1 MAPLSIPDLRR
12 RQRNPTMRL
21 LPSDLYRRCFA
32 AWLLAPLL
40 AGHAAAQLQSA
51 PPLSV
56 PSALSLASEP
66 AVLAKAALGAERG
79 TLVVGTLRNGQAAYG
94 AAYNPEPPSTP
105 RPIAA
110 NSAEQ
115 PMFEIG
121 SVTKVFTGLLLAQ
134 AVERGDLK
142 LDDTVG
148 KLLEGKAD
156 GKVEGLAPAVA
167 SVTLRQLVTHTGCMP
182 VMADGVT
189 GGAPLAEQFRSFD
202 RPMFWAALAR
212 IRLTAAAPPCEAAY
226 SNFGMALLGQL
237 LAEHYKTSWGE
248 LVRARITEPLGMND
262 TVIPLGDK
270 ASRMAP
276 AFAGDRR
283 QPLFD
288 MQAYAPASALRSTAA
303 DMMTF
308 SRAILAGAGGPLGPA
323 AARML
328 TPLARYEGAEIGY
341 AVMVRGPEGG
351 RRTYWHAGLTEGY
364 RTLWLLAPDTGE
376 ALVVLSSNARAPMQ
390 PVMLA
395 IGKSRYPVSSVE
407 VPIEPARLDDYKGEF
422 RMSKTKAL
430 VFTVRGGKLLVRET
444 GRGYNAL
451 TPTGTDRFAVTAIGA
466 QLVFRRD
473 ERNAVV
479 GVTLAQ
485 GGSQL
490 EARRTGEATAV
501 QQE

>member
-1 MAPLSIPDLRR
+1 
-12 RQRNPTMRL
+12 MRL
-21 LPSDLYRRCFA
+21 LPRALSRHRLA

-40 AGHAAAQLQSA
+40 VGTAAGQT
-51 PPLSV
+51 PPPPQPLT
-56 PSALSLASEP
+56 LASDP
-66 AVLAKAALGAERG
+66 LVLARTALGAERG

-94 AAYNPEPPSTP
+94 AAYNPEPPSPP
-105 RPIAA
+105 RALAA
-110 NSAEQ
+110 SSAEQ

-134 AVERGDLK
+134 SVERGDVK

-148 KLLEGKAD
+148 KLLA
-156 GKVEGLAPAVA
+156 GKVDAFSQSQSQSQSPPLPPAVA

-212 IRLTAAAPPCEAAY
+212 IKLTAAAPPCEAAY

-237 LAEHYKTSWGE
+237 LAERYGTSWGE

-262 TVIPLGDK
+262 TVISLGDK

-303 DMMTF
+303 DMLTF
-308 SRAILAGAGGPLGPA
+308 SRAVLAGAGGPLGPA

-376 ALVVLSSNARAPMQ
+376 AIVVLSSNARAPMQ
-390 PVMLA
+390 AVMLA
-395 IGKSRYPVSSVE
+395 IGKSRYPVSTAE
-407 VPIEPARLDDYKGEF
+407 VPIDAKRLDDYRGEY
-422 RMSKTKAL
+422 RVSKAQAL
-430 VFTVRGGKLLVRET
+430 SFTVRGGRLLVRET

-451 TPTGTDRFAVTAIGA
+451 TPTGPDRFAVAGIGA

-473 ERNAVV
+473 AGNAVV

-490 EARRTGEATAV
+490 DARRVGEAVALP
-501 QQE
+501 QD

>member
-1 MAPLSIPDLRR
+1 
-12 RQRNPTMRL
+12 MRL
-21 LPSDLYRRCFA
+21 LPRAMIRATTRATIRSIPRRWLA
-32 AWLLAPLL
+32 AWFLAPLL
-40 AGHAAAQLQSA
+40 AGTAAAQLQ
-51 PPLSV
+51 PLT
-56 PSALSLASEP
+56 LASDP
-66 AVLAKAALGAERG
+66 AFIAKAALGAERG
-79 TLVVGTLRNGQAAYG
+79 TLVVGTLRNGKPAYG
-94 AAYNPEPPSTP
+94 AAYNPEPPSPP
-105 RPIAA
+105 RAIEPT
-110 NSAEQ
+110 SAEQ

-121 SVTKVFTGLLLAQ
+121 SITKVFTGLLLAQ

-148 KLLEGKAD
+148 KLLAS
-156 GKVEGLAPAVA
+156 KVEGLSAPVA

-182 VMADGVT
+182 VMADGVG

-202 RPMFWAALAR
+202 KPMFWAALAR
-212 IRLTAAAPPCEAAY
+212 IKLTAAAPPCEGAY

-237 LAEHYKTSWGE
+237 LAEHYGTSWGE

-262 TVIPLGDK
+262 TVITLGDK

-308 SRAILAGAGGPLGPA
+308 SRAIIAGAGGPLGPA

-328 TPLARYEGAEIGY
+328 TPLAHYEGAEIGY

-364 RTLWLLAPDTGE
+364 RTLWLIAPDTNE
-376 ALVVLSSNARAPMQ
+376 AIVVLSSNARAPLQ

-395 IGKSRYPVSSVE
+395 IGKSRYPVSTTE
-407 VPIEPARLDDYKGEF
+407 VPIDPQRLDDYRGEF
-422 RMSKTKAL
+422 RINKTKAL
-430 VFTVRGGKLLVRET
+430 SFTVRGSKLLVRET

-451 TPTGTDRFAVTAIGA
+451 TPTGTDRFAVVGIGA
-466 QLVFRRD
+466 QFVFRRD
-473 ERNAVV
+473 AANAVV
-479 GVTLAQ
+479 AVSLTQ

-490 EARRTGEATAV
+490 DARREGVAAAAV
-501 QQE
+501 PLQQ

>member
-1 MAPLSIPDLRR
+1 
-12 RQRNPTMRL
+12 MRL
-21 LPSDLYRRCFA
+21 LPRALYRSWLA

-40 AGHAAAQLQSA
+40 AGHAAAQLQQ
-51 PPLSV
+51 PLT
-56 PSALSLASEP
+56 LASDP
-66 AVLAKAALGAERG
+66 TVLAKAALGAERG
-79 TLVVGTLRNGQAAYG
+79 TLVVGTLRNGQASYG
-94 AAYNPEPPSTP
+94 AAYNPEPPSSP
-105 RPIAA
+105 RAIAA
-110 NSAEQ
+110 GSAEQ

-134 AVERGDLK
+134 SVERGDLK

-148 KLLEGKAD
+148 KLLA
-156 GKVEGLAPAVA
+156 GKVEGLSSAVA

-189 GGAPLAEQFRSFD
+189 GGAPLAEQFRTFD
-202 RPMFWAALAR
+202 KPMFWASLAR
-212 IRLTAAAPPCEAAY
+212 IKLTAAVPPCEGAY

-237 LAEHYKTSWGE
+237 LAEHYNTSWGE

-262 TVIPLGDK
+262 TVISLGDK

-288 MQAYAPASALRSTAA
+288 MLAYAPASALRSTAA

-328 TPLARYEGAEIGY
+328 TPLARYEGADIGY

-351 RRTYWHAGLTEGY
+351 RRTYWHAGVTEGY

-376 ALVVLSSNARAPMQ
+376 AMIVLSSNARAPMQ

-395 IGKSRYPVSSVE
+395 IGKSRYPVPTVE
-407 VPIEPARLDDYKGEF
+407 VPVDPKQLEDYKGEF
-422 RMSKTKAL
+422 RVTKAKSL
-430 VFTVRGGKLLVRET
+430 SFTVRSGKLLVRET

-451 TPTGTDRFAVTAIGA
+451 TPTGNDRFAVTGIGA
-466 QLVFRRD
+466 QFVFRRD
-473 ERNAVV
+473 AGNAVV
-479 GVTLAQ
+479 AVSLTQ

-490 EARRTGEATAV
+490 DAKRVGESVAV
-501 QQE
+501 PQE

>member
-1 MAPLSIPDLRR
+1 
-12 RQRNPTMRL
+12 MRL
-21 LPSDLYRRCFA
+21 LPSALYRRWFA
-32 AWLLAPLL
+32 AWLLAAL
-40 AGHAAAQLQSA
+40 AGSAIAQQQ
-51 PPLSV
+51 PLT
-56 PSALSLASEP
+56 LASDP
-66 AVLAKAALGAERG
+66 AVLARAALAAERG
-79 TLVVGTLRNGQAAYG
+79 TLVVGILRNGKASYG

-105 RPIAA
+105 RPVEP

-134 AVERGDLK
+134 AVERGDVT

-148 KLLEGKAD
+148 KLLA
-156 GKVEGLAPAVA
+156 GKVEGVPPAVA
-167 SVTLRQLVTHTGCMP
+167 SVTLKQLVTHTGCMP

-189 GGAPLAEQFRSFD
+189 GGPALAEQFRTFD
-202 RPMFWAALAR
+202 KPMFWAALSR
-212 IRLTAAAPPCEAAY
+212 IKLTAAAPPCEGSY

-237 LAEHYKTSWGE
+237 LAERYGTSWGE

-276 AFAGDRR
+276 CFAGDRR
-283 QPLFD
+283 QPLLD
-288 MQAYAPASALRSTAA
+288 MTAYAPASALRSTAA
-303 DMMTF
+303 DMLVL
-308 SRAILAGAGGPLGPA
+308 SRAILAGASGPLGPA

-341 AVMVRGPEGG
+341 AVMVRGPGGG
-351 RRTYWHAGLTEGY
+351 RRTYYHAGVTEGY

-376 ALVVLSSNARAPMQ
+376 AMIVLSSNARAPLQ

-395 IGKSRYPVSSVE
+395 IGKSRYPVPTAE
-407 VPIEPARLDDYKGEF
+407 MPIDPERLVDYKGEF
-422 RMSKTKAL
+422 RITQTKAL
-430 VFTVRGGKLLVRET
+430 SFTVRGSQLLVRET

-451 TPTGTDRFAVTAIGA
+451 TPTGNDRFAVTAIGA
-466 QLVFRRD
+466 QFVFRRD
-473 ERNAVV
+473 EGHAVV

-490 EARRTGEATAV
+490 DARRVGEAVAV
-501 QQE
+501 PQE

>member
-1 MAPLSIPDLRR
+1 LTERTALENSSSAEALISCTEKASATPSI
-12 RQRNPTMRL
+12 TA
-21 LPSDLYRRCFA
+21 ST
-32 AWLLAPLL
+32 
-40 AGHAAAQLQSA
+40 AAALRQGWWRSSCQEKVVSNARMGRHAQCL
-51 PPLSV
+51 
-56 PSALSLASEP
+56 SALP
-66 AVLAKAALGAERG
+66 
-79 TLVVGTLRNGQAAYG
+79 
-94 AAYNPEPPSTP
+94 
-105 RPIAA
+105 
-110 NSAEQ
+110 
-115 PMFEIG
+115 
-121 SVTKVFTGLLLAQ
+121 
-134 AVERGDLK
+134 
-142 LDDTVG
+142 
-148 KLLEGKAD
+148 
-156 GKVEGLAPAVA
+156 PAVA

-202 RPMFWAALAR
+202 KPMFWAALAR
-212 IRLTAAAPPCEAAY
+212 IKLTAAAPPCEAAY

-237 LAEHYKTSWGE
+237 LAERYDTSWGE

-262 TVIPLGDK
+262 TVISLGDK

-308 SRAILAGAGGPLGPA
+308 SRAVLAGAGGPLGPA

-376 ALVVLSSNARAPMQ
+376 AIVVLSSNARAPMQ
-390 PVMLA
+390 AVMLA
-395 IGKSRYPVSSVE
+395 IGKSRYPVSTVE
-407 VPIEPARLDDYKGEF
+407 VPIDAKRLDDYKGEY
-422 RMSKTKAL
+422 RVSKTQAL
-430 VFTVRGGKLLVRET
+430 SFTVRGGRLLVRET

-451 TPTGTDRFAVTAIGA
+451 TPTGADRFVVTGIGA

-473 ERNAVV
+473 AGNVVV

-490 EARRTGEATAV
+490 DARRVGEAVAV
-501 QQE
+501 PQE

>member
-1 MAPLSIPDLRR
+1 
-12 RQRNPTMRL
+12 MRL
-21 LPSDLYRRCFA
+21 LPRAMIRATTRAAIRSIPRRWLA

-40 AGHAAAQLQSA
+40 AGTAAAQLQ
-51 PPLSV
+51 PLT
-56 PSALSLASEP
+56 LASDP
-66 AVLAKAALGAERG
+66 AFIAKAALGAERG
-79 TLVVGTLRNGQAAYG
+79 TLVVGTLRNGKPAYG
-94 AAYNPEPPSTP
+94 AAYNPEPPSPP
-105 RPIAA
+105 RAIEP

-121 SVTKVFTGLLLAQ
+121 SITKVFTGLLLAQ

-148 KLLEGKAD
+148 KLLA
-156 GKVEGLAPAVA
+156 GKVEGLSAPVA
-167 SVTLRQLVTHTGCMP
+167 SVMLRQLVTHTGCMP
-182 VMADGVT
+182 VMADGVG

-202 RPMFWAALAR
+202 KPMFWAALAR
-212 IRLTAAAPPCEAAY
+212 IKLTAAAPPCEGAY

-237 LAEHYKTSWGE
+237 LAEHYGTSWGE

-262 TVIPLGDK
+262 TVITLGDK

-308 SRAILAGAGGPLGPA
+308 SRAIIAGAGGPLGPA

-328 TPLARYEGAEIGY
+328 TPLAHYEGAEIGY

-364 RTLWLLAPDTGE
+364 RTLWLIAPDTNE
-376 ALVVLSSNARAPMQ
+376 AIVVLSSNARAPLQ

-395 IGKSRYPVSSVE
+395 IGKSRYPVSTTE
-407 VPIEPARLDDYKGEF
+407 VPIDPQRLDDYRGEF
-422 RMSKTKAL
+422 RINKTKAL
-430 VFTVRGGKLLVRET
+430 SFTVRGSKLLVRET

-451 TPTGTDRFAVTAIGA
+451 TPTGTDRFAVVGIGA
-466 QLVFRRD
+466 QFVFRRD
-473 ERNAVV
+473 AANAVV
-479 GVTLAQ
+479 AVSLTQ

-490 EARRTGEATAV
+490 DARREGVAAAAV
-501 QQE
+501 PLQQ

>member
-1 MAPLSIPDLRR
+1 
-12 RQRNPTMRL
+12 MRL
-21 LPSDLYRRCFA
+21 LPH
-32 AWLLAPLL
+32 APLL
-40 AGHAAAQLQSA
+40 YRSWLAASLLVPLLVAGNAVAQLQ
-51 PPLSV
+51 PPQQQLQQ
-56 PSALSLASEP
+56 PLTLASDP
-66 AVLAKAALGAERG
+66 AVLARAALGAERG

-94 AAYNPEPPSTP
+94 AAYNPEPPSAP
-105 RPIAA
+105 RAIAA
-110 NSAEQ
+110 GSAEQ

-134 AVERGDLK
+134 AVQRGDLK
-142 LDDTVG
+142 LEDTVG
-148 KLLEGKAD
+148 KLLA
-156 GKVEGLAPAVA
+156 GKVEGLSPAVA

-189 GGAPLAEQFRSFD
+189 GGAPLVEQFHSFD
-202 RPMFWAALAR
+202 KPLFWAALAR
-212 IRLTAAAPPCEAAY
+212 IRLTAAAPPCEGAY

-237 LAEHYKTSWGE
+237 LAEHYETSWGE

-262 TVIPLGDK
+262 TVITLGDK

-308 SRAILAGAGGPLGPA
+308 SRAVLAGANGPLGPA

-351 RRTYWHAGLTEGY
+351 RRTYYHAGVTEGY

-376 ALVVLSSNARAPMQ
+376 AMIVLSSNARAPMQ
-390 PVMLA
+390 SVMLA
-395 IGKSRYPVSSVE
+395 IGKSRYPVPTTE
-407 VPIEPARLDDYKGEF
+407 VPLDPKRLDDYKGEY
-422 RMSKTKAL
+422 RVTKSKSLSFA
-430 VFTVRGGKLLVRET
+430 VRSGRLLVRET
-444 GRGYNAL
+444 GRGYSAL
-451 TPTGTDRFAVTAIGA
+451 TPTGADRFAVTAIGA
-466 QLVFRRD
+466 QVVFRRD
-473 ERNAVV
+473 ASNAVV
-479 GVTLAQ
+479 AVSLMQ

-490 EARRTGEATAV
+490 DGRRVGEAAAV
-501 QQE
+501 TQE

>member
-1 MAPLSIPDLRR
+1 
-12 RQRNPTMRL
+12 MRL
-21 LPSDLYRRCFA
+21 LPSDLYRRGLA
-32 AWLLAPLL
+32 AWLTASLCAPLL
-40 AGHAAAQLQSA
+40 AGNVAAQPQQ
-51 PPLSV
+51 PQQPLT
-56 PSALSLASEP
+56 LATEP
-66 AVLAKAALGAERG
+66 AVLARAALGAERG
-79 TLVVGTLRNGQAAYG
+79 TLVVGTLRNGQASFG
-94 AAYNPEPPSTP
+94 AAYNPEPPAAP
-105 RPIAA
+105 RPLAA
-110 NSAEQ
+110 SSAEQ

-134 AVERGDLK
+134 AVERGDLN

-148 KLLEGKAD
+148 RMLAGKAD
-156 GKVEGLAPAVA
+156 VQADFKPGGLSPAVA

-189 GGAPLAEQFRSFD
+189 GGAPLAEQFRTFD
-202 RPMFWAALAR
+202 KPMFWAALAR

-237 LAEHYKTSWGE
+237 LAERYGTSWGE

-288 MQAYAPASALRSTAA
+288 MLAYAPASALRSTAA
-303 DMMTF
+303 DMLTF
-308 SRAILAGAGGPLGPA
+308 SRAVLAGAAGPLGPA
-323 AARML
+323 AVRML
-328 TPLARYEGAEIGY
+328 TPLARYEGAQIGY
-341 AVMVRGPEGG
+341 AVMVRGAEGG

-376 ALVVLSSNARAPMQ
+376 ALIVLSSNARAPMQ
-390 PVMLA
+390 SVMLA
-395 IGKSRYPVSSVE
+395 IGKSRYPVETTE
-407 VPIEPARLDDYKGEF
+407 VQIDPARLDDYKGEF
-422 RMSKTKAL
+422 RVGRNKAL
-430 VFTVRGGKLLVRET
+430 VFSVRSGRLLVRET

-451 TPTGTDRFAVTAIGA
+451 TPTGNDRFAVAAIGA
-466 QLVFRRD
+466 QLQFHRD
-473 ERNAVV
+473 ARNAVV

-490 EARRTGEATAV
+490 EARRTGEPAAV
-501 QQE
+501 QPQ

>member
-1 MAPLSIPDLRR
+1 
-12 RQRNPTMRL
+12 MRL
-21 LPSDLYRRCFA
+21 LPRALSRHRLA

-40 AGHAAAQLQSA
+40 VGTAAGQT
-51 PPLSV
+51 PPPPQPLT
-56 PSALSLASEP
+56 LASDP
-66 AVLAKAALGAERG
+66 LVLARTALGAERG

-94 AAYNPEPPSTP
+94 AAYNPEPPSPP
-105 RPIAA
+105 RALAA
-110 NSAEQ
+110 SSAEQ

-134 AVERGDLK
+134 SVERGDVK

-148 KLLEGKAD
+148 KLLA
-156 GKVEGLAPAVA
+156 GKVDAFSQSQSQSQSPPLPPAVA

-212 IRLTAAAPPCEAAY
+212 IKLTAAAPPCEAAY

-237 LAEHYKTSWGE
+237 LAERYGTSWGE

-262 TVIPLGDK
+262 TVISLGDK

-303 DMMTF
+303 DMLTF
-308 SRAILAGAGGPLGPA
+308 SRAVLAGAGGPLGPA

-376 ALVVLSSNARAPMQ
+376 AIVVLSSNARAPMQ
-390 PVMLA
+390 AVMLA
-395 IGKSRYPVSSVE
+395 IGKSRYPVSTAE
-407 VPIEPARLDDYKGEF
+407 VPIDAKRLDDYKGEY
-422 RMSKTKAL
+422 RVSKAQAL
-430 VFTVRGGKLLVRET
+430 SFTVRGGRLLVRET

-451 TPTGTDRFAVTAIGA
+451 TPTGPDRFAVAGIGA

-473 ERNAVV
+473 AGNAVV

-490 EARRTGEATAV
+490 DARRVGEAVALP
-501 QQE
+501 QD

>member
-1 MAPLSIPDLRR
+1 
-12 RQRNPTMRL
+12 MRL
-21 LPSDLYRRCFA
+21 LPSALSRDMFPVLRRRWFA

-40 AGHAAAQLQSA
+40 AGSAAAQLQ
-51 PPLSV
+51 PP
-56 PSALSLASEP
+56 PQQQQQPLSLASDP
-66 AVLAKAALGAERG
+66 VVLAKAALGAERG
-79 TLVVGTLRNGQAAYG
+79 TLVIGLLRNGKASYG
-94 AAYNPEPPSTP
+94 AAYNPEPLSPP
-105 RPIAA
+105 RPIEP

-148 KLLEGKAD
+148 KVLA
-156 GKVEGLAPAVA
+156 GKVQGVPPAVA
-167 SVTLRQLVTHTGCMP
+167 AVTLKQLATHTGCMP

-189 GGAPLAEQFRSFD
+189 GGAPLAEQLRTFD
-202 RPMFWAALAR
+202 KAMFWAALSR
-212 IRLTAAAPPCEAAY
+212 IRLTAPAAPCEAAY

-237 LAEHYKTSWGE
+237 LAERYNTSWGE

-283 QPLFD
+283 QPLLD
-288 MQAYAPASALRSTAA
+288 MMAYAPASALRSTAA

-308 SRAILAGAGGPLGPA
+308 SRAVLAGASGPLGPA

-351 RRTYWHAGLTEGY
+351 RRTYFHAGLTEGY

-376 ALVVLSSNARAPMQ
+376 ALIVLSSNARAPLQ

-395 IGKSRYPVSSVE
+395 IGKNRYPVSTTE
-407 VPIEPARLDDYKGEF
+407 VPVDPKRLDDYKGEY
-422 RMSKTKAL
+422 RINKTKAL
-430 VFTVRGGKLLVRET
+430 GFTVRNGRLLVRET

-451 TPTGTDRFAVTAIGA
+451 TPTGTDRFAVAAIGA
-466 QLVFRRD
+466 QVVFQRG
-473 ERNAVV
+473 EGNAVV

-490 EARRTGEATAV
+490 EGRRVGEVAAAP
-501 QQE
+501 QE

>member
-1 MAPLSIPDLRR
+1 
-12 RQRNPTMRL
+12 MRL
-21 LPSDLYRRCFA
+21 MPHALLYRSWLA
-32 AWLLAPLL
+32 AWLFVPLV
-40 AGHAAAQLQSA
+40 AGNALAQLQ
-51 PPLSV
+51 PPQQQQQQPLT
-56 PSALSLASEP
+56 LASDP
-66 AVLAKAALGAERG
+66 AVLARAALGTERG
-79 TLVVGTLRNGQAAYG
+79 TMVVGTLHDGQVAYG
-94 AAYNPEPPSTP
+94 AAYNPEPPSQP
-105 RPIAA
+105 RAIASG
-110 NSAEQ
+110 SAEQ

-134 AVERGDLK
+134 AVQRGDLK

-148 KLLEGKAD
+148 RLLA
-156 GKVEGLAPAVA
+156 GKVAGLSPAVA

-189 GGAPLAEQFRSFD
+189 GGAPLVEQFHAYD
-202 RPMFWAALAR
+202 KAMFWAALAR
-212 IRLTAAAPPCEAAY
+212 IKLTAAAPPCEGAY

-237 LAEHYKTSWGE
+237 LAEHYDTSWGE

-262 TVIPLGDK
+262 TVITLGDK

-308 SRAILAGAGGPLGPA
+308 SRAILAGAAGPLGPA

-341 AVMVRGPEGG
+341 AVMVRGPESG
-351 RRTYWHAGLTEGY
+351 RRTYYHAGVTEGY

-376 ALVVLSSNARAPMQ
+376 AMIVLSSNARAPMQ
-390 PVMLA
+390 SVMLA
-395 IGKSRYPVSSVE
+395 IGKSRYPVPTAE
-407 VPIEPARLDDYKGEF
+407 VPIDAKRLDEYRGEY
-422 RMSKTKAL
+422 RVTRNKSL
-430 VFTVRGGKLLVRET
+430 SFTVRSGRLLVRET
-444 GRGYNAL
+444 GRGYSAL
-451 TPTGTDRFAVTAIGA
+451 TPTGNDRFAVTAIGA
-466 QLVFRRD
+466 QVMFRRD
-473 ERNAVV
+473 AANAVV
-479 GVTLAQ
+479 GVSLAQ

-490 EARRTGEATAV
+490 DARRVGDAAV
-501 QQE
+501 QPE

>member
-1 MAPLSIPDLRR
+1 
-12 RQRNPTMRL
+12 MRL
-21 LPSDLYRRCFA
+21 LPRAMIRATTRATIRSIPRRWLV

-40 AGHAAAQLQSA
+40 AGTAAAQLQ
-51 PPLSV
+51 PLT
-56 PSALSLASEP
+56 LASDP
-66 AVLAKAALGAERG
+66 AFIAKAALGAERG
-79 TLVVGTLRNGQAAYG
+79 TLVVGTLRNGKPAYG
-94 AAYNPEPPSTP
+94 AAYNPEPPSAP
-105 RPIAA
+105 RAIEPS
-110 NSAEQ
+110 SAEQ

-121 SVTKVFTGLLLAQ
+121 SITKVFTGLLLAQ

-148 KLLEGKAD
+148 KLLA
-156 GKVEGLAPAVA
+156 GKVEGLSAPVA

-182 VMADGVT
+182 VMADGVG

-202 RPMFWAALAR
+202 KPMFWAALAR
-212 IRLTAAAPPCEAAY
+212 IKLTAAAPPCEGAY
-226 SNFGMALLGQL
+226 SNFGMALLGQ
-237 LAEHYKTSWGE
+237 

-262 TVIPLGDK
+262 TVITLGDK

-308 SRAILAGAGGPLGPA
+308 SRAIIAGAGGPLGPA

-328 TPLARYEGAEIGY
+328 TPLAHYEGAWIGY

-364 RTLWLLAPDTGE
+364 RTLWLIAPDTNE
-376 ALVVLSSNARAPMQ
+376 AIVVLSSNARAPLQ

-395 IGKSRYPVSSVE
+395 IGKSRYPVPTTE
-407 VPIEPARLDDYKGEF
+407 VPIDPQRLDDYRGEF
-422 RMSKTKAL
+422 RINKTKAL
-430 VFTVRGGKLLVRET
+430 SFTVRGSKLLVRET

-451 TPTGTDRFAVTAIGA
+451 TPTGTDRFAVVGIGA
-466 QLVFRRD
+466 QFVFRRD
-473 ERNAVV
+473 AANAVV
-479 GVTLAQ
+479 AVSLTQ

-490 EARRTGEATAV
+490 DARREGVAAAAV
-501 QQE
+501 PLQQ

>member
-1 MAPLSIPDLRR
+1 
-12 RQRNPTMRL
+12 MRL
-21 LPSDLYRRCFA
+21 LPRALSRHRLA

-40 AGHAAAQLQSA
+40 VGTAAGQT
-51 PPLSV
+51 PPPPQPLT
-56 PSALSLASEP
+56 LASDP
-66 AVLAKAALGAERG
+66 LVLARTALGAERG

-94 AAYNPEPPSTP
+94 AASNPEPPSPP
-105 RPIAA
+105 RALAA
-110 NSAEQ
+110 SSAEQ

-134 AVERGDLK
+134 SVERGDVK

-148 KLLEGKAD
+148 KLLA
-156 GKVEGLAPAVA
+156 GKVDAFSQSQSQSPPLPPAVA

-212 IRLTAAAPPCEAAY
+212 IKLTAAAPPCEAAY

-237 LAEHYKTSWGE
+237 LAERYGTSWGE

-262 TVIPLGDK
+262 TVISLGDK

-303 DMMTF
+303 DMLTF
-308 SRAILAGAGGPLGPA
+308 SRAVLAGAGGPLGPA

-376 ALVVLSSNARAPMQ
+376 AIVVLSSNARAPMQ
-390 PVMLA
+390 AVMLA
-395 IGKSRYPVSSVE
+395 IGKSRYPVSTAE
-407 VPIEPARLDDYKGEF
+407 VPIDAKRLDDYRGEY
-422 RMSKTKAL
+422 RVSKAQAL
-430 VFTVRGGKLLVRET
+430 SFTVRGGRLLVRET

-451 TPTGTDRFAVTAIGA
+451 TPTGPDRFAVAGIGA

-473 ERNAVV
+473 AGNAVV

-490 EARRTGEATAV
+490 DARRVGEAVALP
-501 QQE
+501 QD

>member
-1 MAPLSIPDLRR
+1 
-12 RQRNPTMRL
+12 MRL
-21 LPSDLYRRCFA
+21 LPRALYRPWLA

-40 AGHAAAQLQSA
+40 AGHAAAQLQQ
-51 PPLSV
+51 PLT
-56 PSALSLASEP
+56 LASDP
-66 AVLAKAALGAERG
+66 TVLAKAALGAERG

-94 AAYNPEPPSTP
+94 AAYNPEPPSSP
-105 RPIAA
+105 RAIAA
-110 NSAEQ
+110 GSAEQ

-134 AVERGDLK
+134 SVERGDLK

-148 KLLEGKAD
+148 KLLA
-156 GKVEGLAPAVA
+156 GKVEGLSSAVA

-189 GGAPLAEQFRSFD
+189 GGAPLAEQFRTFD
-202 RPMFWAALAR
+202 KPMFWASLAR
-212 IRLTAAAPPCEAAY
+212 IKLTAAAPPCEGAY

-237 LAEHYKTSWGE
+237 LAEHYNTSWGE

-262 TVIPLGDK
+262 TVISLGDK

-288 MQAYAPASALRSTAA
+288 MLAYAPASALRSTAA

-351 RRTYWHAGLTEGY
+351 RRTYYHAGVTEGY

-376 ALVVLSSNARAPMQ
+376 AMIVLSSNARAPMQ

-395 IGKSRYPVSSVE
+395 IGKSRYPVPTVE
-407 VPIEPARLDDYKGEF
+407 VPVDPKRLEDYKGEF
-422 RMSKTKAL
+422 RVTKTKSL
-430 VFTVRGGKLLVRET
+430 SFTVRSGKLLVRET

-451 TPTGTDRFAVTAIGA
+451 TPTGNDRFAVTGIGA
-466 QLVFRRD
+466 QFVFRRD
-473 ERNAVV
+473 AGNAVV
-479 GVTLAQ
+479 AVSLTQ

-490 EARRTGEATAV
+490 DAKRVGEAVAV
-501 QQE
+501 PQE

>member
-1 MAPLSIPDLRR
+1 
-12 RQRNPTMRL
+12 MRL
-21 LPSDLYRRCFA
+21 LPRAMIRATTRATIRSIPRRWLV

-40 AGHAAAQLQSA
+40 AGTAAAQLQ
-51 PPLSV
+51 PLT
-56 PSALSLASEP
+56 LASDP
-66 AVLAKAALGAERG
+66 AFIAKAALGAERG
-79 TLVVGTLRNGQAAYG
+79 TLVVGTLRNGKPAYG
-94 AAYNPEPPSTP
+94 AAYNPEPPSAP
-105 RPIAA
+105 RAIEPS
-110 NSAEQ
+110 SAEQ

-121 SVTKVFTGLLLAQ
+121 SITKVFTGLLLAQ

-148 KLLEGKAD
+148 KLLA
-156 GKVEGLAPAVA
+156 GKVEGLSAPVA

-182 VMADGVT
+182 VMADGVG

-202 RPMFWAALAR
+202 KPMFWAALAR
-212 IRLTAAAPPCEAAY
+212 IKLTAAAPPCEGAY

-237 LAEHYKTSWGE
+237 LAEHYGTSWGE

-262 TVIPLGDK
+262 TVITLGDK

-308 SRAILAGAGGPLGPA
+308 SRAIIAGAGGPLGPA

-328 TPLARYEGAEIGY
+328 TPLAHYEGAWIGY

-364 RTLWLLAPDTGE
+364 RTLWLIAPDTNE
-376 ALVVLSSNARAPMQ
+376 AIVVLSSNARAPLQ

-395 IGKSRYPVSSVE
+395 IGKSRYPVPTTE
-407 VPIEPARLDDYKGEF
+407 VPIDPQRLDDYRGEF
-422 RMSKTKAL
+422 RINKTKAL
-430 VFTVRGGKLLVRET
+430 SFTVRGSKLLVRET

-451 TPTGTDRFAVTAIGA
+451 TPTGTDRFAVVGIGA
-466 QLVFRRD
+466 QFVFRRD
-473 ERNAVV
+473 AANAVV
-479 GVTLAQ
+479 AVSLTQ

-490 EARRTGEATAV
+490 DARREGVAAAAV
-501 QQE
+501 PLQQ

>member
-1 MAPLSIPDLRR
+1 
-12 RQRNPTMRL
+12 MRL
-21 LPSDLYRRCFA
+21 LPHALLYRCWLV
-32 AWLLAPLL
+32 AWLFVPLL
-40 AGHAAAQLQSA
+40 AGNALAQLQ
-51 PPLSV
+51 PPSPQQPLT
-56 PSALSLASEP
+56 LASDP
-66 AVLAKAALGAERG
+66 AALAKAALGAERG

-94 AAYNPEPPSTP
+94 AAYNPEPLSQP
-105 RPIAA
+105 RAIASA
-110 NSAEQ
+110 SAEQ

-134 AVERGDLK
+134 AVQRGDLK
-142 LDDTVG
+142 LDDSVG
-148 KLLEGKAD
+148 ELLA
-156 GKVEGLAPAVA
+156 GKVDGLSPAVA

-189 GGAPLAEQFRSFD
+189 GGAPLVEQFHTYD
-202 RPMFWAALAR
+202 KAMFRAALAR
-212 IRLTAAAPPCEAAY
+212 IRLTAAAPPCEGAY

-237 LAEHYKTSWGE
+237 LAEHYDTSWGE

-262 TVIPLGDK
+262 TVITLGDK

-276 AFAGDRR
+276 AFSGERR

-303 DMMTF
+303 DMLTF
-308 SRAILAGAGGPLGPA
+308 SRAILAGAAGPLGPA

-351 RRTYWHAGLTEGY
+351 RRTYYHAGVTRGY

-376 ALVVLSSNARAPMQ
+376 AMIVLSSNARAPMQ
-390 PVMLA
+390 SVMLA
-395 IGKSRYPVSSVE
+395 IGKSRYPVPTAE
-407 VPIEPARLDDYKGEF
+407 VPIDAKRLDEYRGEY
-422 RMSKTKAL
+422 RVTKTQSL
-430 VFTVRGGKLLVRET
+430 NFTVRSGRLLVRET

-451 TPTGTDRFAVTAIGA
+451 TPTGNDRFAVTAIGA
-466 QLVFRRD
+466 QVMFRRD
-473 ERNAVV
+473 AANAVV
-479 GVTLAQ
+479 GVSLAQ

-490 EARRTGEATAV
+490 DARRVGEAAT
-501 QQE
+501 QPE

>member
-1 MAPLSIPDLRR
+1 
-12 RQRNPTMRL
+12 MRL
-21 LPSDLYRRCFA
+21 LPRAMIRATTRASPCRWLA

-40 AGHAAAQLQSA
+40 AGTAAAQPQ
-51 PPLSV
+51 PQPLT
-56 PSALSLASEP
+56 LASDP
-66 AVLAKAALGAERG
+66 AFIAKAALGAERG
-79 TLVVGTLRNGQAAYG
+79 TLVVGTLRNGKPAYG
-94 AAYNPEPPSTP
+94 TAYNPEPPSPP
-105 RPIAA
+105 RPIEP

-142 LDDTVG
+142 LDDSVG
-148 KLLEGKAD
+148 KLLA
-156 GKVEGLAPAVA
+156 GKVQGLSPAVA

-182 VMADGVT
+182 VMADGVS

-202 RPMFWAALAR
+202 KPMFWAALTR
-212 IRLTAAAPPCEAAY
+212 IKLTAAAPPCEGAY

-237 LAEHYKTSWGE
+237 LAEHYGTSWGE

-262 TVIPLGDK
+262 TVITLGDK

-308 SRAILAGAGGPLGPA
+308 SRAIIAGAGGPLGPA

-328 TPLARYEGAEIGY
+328 TPLAHYEGAEIGY

-364 RTLWLLAPDTGE
+364 RTLWLIAPDTNE
-376 ALVVLSSNARAPMQ
+376 AIVVLGSNARAPLQ

-395 IGKSRYPVSSVE
+395 IGKSRYPVPTAE
-407 VPIEPARLDDYKGEF
+407 VPLDPQRLDDYKGEF
-422 RMSKTKAL
+422 RISKAKAL
-430 VFTVRGGKLLVRET
+430 SFTVRGAKLLVRET

-451 TPTGTDRFAVTAIGA
+451 TPTGADRFAVVGIGA
-466 QLVFRRD
+466 QFVFRRD
-473 ERNAVV
+473 AANAVV
-479 GVTLAQ
+479 AVSLTQ

-490 EARRTGEATAV
+490 DARREGAAAAV
-501 QQE
+501 PLQQ

>member
-1 MAPLSIPDLRR
+1 
-12 RQRNPTMRL
+12 MRL
-21 LPSDLYRRCFA
+21 MPHALPYRSWLA
-32 AWLLAPLL
+32 GWLLVPLL
-40 AGHAAAQLQSA
+40 AGNAVAQLQ
-51 PPLSV
+51 PPQQQQQPLT
-56 PSALSLASEP
+56 LASDP
-66 AVLAKAALGAERG
+66 GVLARAALGAERG

-94 AAYNPEPPSTP
+94 AAYNPEPPSAP
-105 RPIAA
+105 RAIASG
-110 NSAEQ
+110 SAEQ

-134 AVERGDLK
+134 AVQRGDLK

-148 KLLEGKAD
+148 KLLA
-156 GKVEGLAPAVA
+156 GKVDGLSPAVA

-189 GGAPLAEQFRSFD
+189 GGAPLVEQFHSFD
-202 RPMFWAALAR
+202 KPMFWAALAR
-212 IRLTAAAPPCEAAY
+212 IRLTAAAPPCEGAY

-237 LAEHYKTSWGE
+237 LAEHYDTSWGE

-262 TVIPLGDK
+262 TVITLGDK

-308 SRAILAGAGGPLGPA
+308 SRAILAGASGPLGPA
-323 AARML
+323 AARVL

-351 RRTYWHAGLTEGY
+351 RRTYYHAGVTQGY

-376 ALVVLSSNARAPMQ
+376 ALVVLSSNAHAPMQ
-390 PVMLA
+390 TVMLA
-395 IGKSRYPVSSVE
+395 IGKSRYPVPTAE
-407 VPIEPARLDDYKGEF
+407 VPIDPKRLDEYRGEY
-422 RMSKTKAL
+422 RVTRTQSL
-430 VFTVRGGKLLVRET
+430 NFTVRSGRLLVRET

-466 QLVFRRD
+466 QVMFRRD
-473 ERNAVV
+473 AANAVI
-479 GVTLAQ
+479 GVSLAQ

-490 EARRTGEATAV
+490 DARRVSDAAAV

>member
-1 MAPLSIPDLRR
+1 
-12 RQRNPTMRL
+12 MRL
-21 LPSDLYRRCFA
+21 LPHAPLLYRYRLA
-32 AWLLAPLL
+32 AWLLVPLLL
-40 AGHAAAQLQSA
+40 AGNAVAQLQQQ
-51 PPLSV
+51 PLT
-56 PSALSLASEP
+56 LASDP
-66 AVLAKAALGAERG
+66 GVLARAALGAERG

-94 AAYNPEPPSTP
+94 AAYNPEPPSAP
-105 RPIAA
+105 RAIAA
-110 NSAEQ
+110 SSAEQ

-134 AVERGDLK
+134 AVQRGDLK
-142 LDDTVG
+142 LEDTVG
-148 KLLEGKAD
+148 KLLA
-156 GKVEGLAPAVA
+156 GKVDGISPAVA

-189 GGAPLAEQFRSFD
+189 GGAPLAEQFRTYD
-202 RPMFWAALAR
+202 KPMFWAALTR
-212 IRLTAAAPPCEAAY
+212 IKLTAAAPPCEGAY

-237 LAEHYKTSWGE
+237 LAEHYDTSWGE

-288 MQAYAPASALRSTAA
+288 MLAYAPASALRSTAA

-351 RRTYWHAGLTEGY
+351 RRTYYHAGVTEGY

-376 ALVVLSSNARAPMQ
+376 ALIVLSSNARAPMQ

-395 IGKSRYPVSSVE
+395 IGKSRYPVSTTE
-407 VPIEPARLDDYKGEF
+407 VPLDTKRLDEYKGEY
-422 RMSKTKAL
+422 RVTKTQSL
-430 VFTVRGGKLLVRET
+430 SFTVRNGRLLVRET

-451 TPTGTDRFAVTAIGA
+451 TPTGNDRFAVTAIGA

-473 ERNAVV
+473 AANAVV
-479 GVTLAQ
+479 AVSLMQ

-490 EARRTGEATAV
+490 DGRRVGESAAV
-501 QQE
+501 PQE

>member
-1 MAPLSIPDLRR
+1 L
-12 RQRNPTMRL
+12 
-21 LPSDLYRRCFA
+21 A
-32 AWLLAPLL
+32 ACLLAPLL
-40 AGHAAAQLQSA
+40 AGTASAQLQ
-51 PPLSV
+51 PLT
-56 PSALSLASEP
+56 LASDP
-66 AVLAKAALGAERG
+66 AVLARTALGAERG
-79 TLVVGTLRNGQAAYG
+79 TLVVGILRNGKASYG
-94 AAYNPEPPSTP
+94 AAYNHEPPSPP
-105 RPIAA
+105 RPIEP

-148 KLLEGKAD
+148 KLLA
-156 GKVEGLAPAVA
+156 GKVDGVPPAVVP
-167 SVTLRQLVTHTGCMP
+167 VTLRQLVTHTGCMP

-189 GGAPLAEQFRSFD
+189 GGPALAEQFRTFD
-202 RPMFWAALAR
+202 KPMFWAALSR
-212 IRLTAAAPPCEAAY
+212 IKLTAAAAPCEAAY

-237 LAEHYKTSWGE
+237 LAERYNTSWGE

-276 AFAGDRR
+276 SFAGDRR
-283 QPLFD
+283 QPLLD
-288 MQAYAPASALRSTAA
+288 LKAYAPASALRSTAA
-303 DMMTF
+303 DMLVL
-308 SRAILAGAGGPLGPA
+308 SRAILAGANGPLGPA

-351 RRTYWHAGLTEGY
+351 RRTYYHAGLTEGY

-376 ALVVLSSNARAPMQ
+376 AMIMLSSNARAPMQ

-395 IGKSRYPVSSVE
+395 IGKSRYPVSTAE
-407 VPIEPARLDDYKGEF
+407 VPVDPKRLEDYKGEF
-422 RMSKTKAL
+422 RITKTKAL
-430 VFTVRGGKLLVRET
+430 SFMVRDAKLLVRET
-444 GRGYNAL
+444 GRGYSAL
-451 TPTGTDRFAVTAIGA
+451 TPTGTDRFAVASIGA
-466 QLVFRRD
+466 QFVFRRGD
-473 ERNAVV
+473 GNAVV
-479 GVTLAQ
+479 GVSLTQ

-490 EARRTGEATAV
+490 DARRVGEAVAV
-501 QQE
+501 PQE

>member
-1 MAPLSIPDLRR
+1 
-12 RQRNPTMRL
+12 MRL
-21 LPSDLYRRCFA
+21 LPRAMIRAPTRASPCRWLA
-32 AWLLAPLL
+32 AGLLAPLL
-40 AGHAAAQLQSA
+40 AGTAAAQPQ
-51 PPLSV
+51 PLT
-56 PSALSLASEP
+56 LASDP
-66 AVLAKAALGAERG
+66 AFIAKAALGAERG
-79 TLVVGTLRNGQAAYG
+79 TLVVGTLRNGKPAYG
-94 AAYNPEPPSTP
+94 AAYNPEPPSPP
-105 RPIAA
+105 RSIEP

-148 KLLEGKAD
+148 KLLA
-156 GKVEGLAPAVA
+156 GKVQGLSAAVA

-182 VMADGVT
+182 VMADGVS

-202 RPMFWAALAR
+202 KPMFWAALTR
-212 IRLTAAAPPCEAAY
+212 IKLTAAAPPCEGAY

-237 LAEHYKTSWGE
+237 LAEHYGTSWGE

-262 TVIPLGDK
+262 TVITLGDK

-308 SRAILAGAGGPLGPA
+308 SRAIIAGAGGPLGPA

-328 TPLARYEGAEIGY
+328 TPLAHYEGAEIGY

-364 RTLWLLAPDTGE
+364 RTLWLIAPDTNE
-376 ALVVLSSNARAPMQ
+376 AIVVLGSNARAPLQ

-395 IGKSRYPVSSVE
+395 IGKSRYPVPTAE
-407 VPIEPARLDDYKGEF
+407 VPLDPQRLDDYKGEF
-422 RMSKTKAL
+422 RISKAKAL
-430 VFTVRGGKLLVRET
+430 SFTVRGAKLLVRET

-451 TPTGTDRFAVTAIGA
+451 TPTGADRFAVVGIGA
-466 QLVFRRD
+466 
-473 ERNAVV
+473 
-479 GVTLAQ
+479 
-485 GGSQL
+485 
-490 EARRTGEATAV
+490 
-501 QQE
+501 

>member
-1 MAPLSIPDLRR
+1 
-12 RQRNPTMRL
+12 MRL
-21 LPSDLYRRCFA
+21 LPHALLLYRSRLA
-32 AWLLAPLL
+32 AWLLVPLLL
-40 AGHAAAQLQSA
+40 AGNAVAQPQQQ
-51 PPLSV
+51 PLT
-56 PSALSLASEP
+56 LASDP
-66 AVLAKAALGAERG
+66 GVLARAALGAERG

-94 AAYNPEPPSTP
+94 AAYNPEPPSAP
-105 RPIAA
+105 RAIAA
-110 NSAEQ
+110 SSAEQ

-134 AVERGDLK
+134 AVQRGDLK
-142 LDDTVG
+142 LEDTVG
-148 KLLEGKAD
+148 RLLA
-156 GKVEGLAPAVA
+156 GKVDGLAPAVA

-189 GGAPLAEQFRSFD
+189 GGAPLAEQFRTYD
-202 RPMFWAALAR
+202 KPMFWAALAR
-212 IRLTAAAPPCEAAY
+212 IRLTAAAPPCEGAY

-237 LAEHYKTSWGE
+237 LAEHYDTSWGE

-288 MQAYAPASALRSTAA
+288 MLAYAPASALRSTAA

-351 RRTYWHAGLTEGY
+351 RRTYYHPGVTEGY

-376 ALVVLSSNARAPMQ
+376 ALIVLSSNARAPMQ
-390 PVMLA
+390 GVMLA
-395 IGKSRYPVSSVE
+395 IGKSRYPVPTTE
-407 VPIEPARLDDYKGEF
+407 VPLDAKRLDEYRGEY
-422 RMSKTKAL
+422 RVTKTQSL
-430 VFTVRGGKLLVRET
+430 SFTVRNGRLLVRET

-451 TPTGTDRFAVTAIGA
+451 TPTGNDRFAVTAIGA

-473 ERNAVV
+473 ASNAVV
-479 GVTLAQ
+479 AVSLMQ

-490 EARRTGEATAV
+490 DGRRVGEAAAV
-501 QQE
+501 TQE

>member
-1 MAPLSIPDLRR
+1 
-12 RQRNPTMRL
+12 MRL
-21 LPSDLYRRCFA
+21 LPRALSRHWLA

-40 AGHAAAQLQSA
+40 VGAAAAQTPQQPQQAQSPQA
-51 PPLSV
+51 PQPQQPLT
-56 PSALSLASEP
+56 LASDP
-66 AVLAKAALGAERG
+66 LVLARAALGAERG
-79 TLVVGTLRNGQAAYG
+79 TLVVGTLRGGQAAYG
-94 AAYNPEPPSTP
+94 AAYNPEPPTP
-105 RPIAA
+105 PRALAA

-134 AVERGDLK
+134 SVERGDVK

-148 KLLEGKAD
+148 KLLAGKAD
-156 GKVEGLAPAVA
+156 VPQQPLPPAVA

-182 VMADGVT
+182 VMADGVI

-202 RPMFWAALAR
+202 KPMFWAALAR
-212 IRLTAAAPPCEAAY
+212 IKLTAAAPPCEAAY

-237 LAEHYKTSWGE
+237 LAERYGTSWGE

-262 TVIPLGDK
+262 TVIFLGDK

-303 DMMTF
+303 DMLTF
-308 SRAILAGAGGPLGPA
+308 SRAVLAGANGPLGPA
-323 AARML
+323 AVRML

-376 ALVVLSSNARAPMQ
+376 AIVVLSSNARAPMQ
-390 PVMLA
+390 SVMLA
-395 IGKSRYPVSSVE
+395 IGKSRYPVSTVE
-407 VPIEPARLDDYKGEF
+407 VPIDAKRLDDYKGEY
-422 RMSKTKAL
+422 RVSRTQAL
-430 VFTVRGGKLLVRET
+430 SFTVRGGRLLVRET

-451 TPTGTDRFAVTAIGA
+451 TPTGPDRFAVAGIGA

-473 ERNAVV
+473 AGNVVV

-490 EARRTGEATAV
+490 DARRVGEAVAV
-501 QQE
+501 PQE

>member
-1 MAPLSIPDLRR
+1 
-12 RQRNPTMRL
+12 MRL
-21 LPSDLYRRCFA
+21 LPRALSRHRLA

-40 AGHAAAQLQSA
+40 VGTAAGQT
-51 PPLSV
+51 PPPPQPLT
-56 PSALSLASEP
+56 LASDP
-66 AVLAKAALGAERG
+66 LVLARTALGAERG

-94 AAYNPEPPSTP
+94 AASNPEPPSPP
-105 RPIAA
+105 RALAA
-110 NSAEQ
+110 SSAEQ

-134 AVERGDLK
+134 SVERGDVK

-148 KLLEGKAD
+148 KLLA
-156 GKVEGLAPAVA
+156 GKVDAFSQSQSQSPPLPPAVA

-212 IRLTAAAPPCEAAY
+212 IKLTAAAPPCEAAY

-237 LAEHYKTSWGE
+237 LAERYGTSWGE

-262 TVIPLGDK
+262 TVISLGDK

-303 DMMTF
+303 DMLTF
-308 SRAILAGAGGPLGPA
+308 SRAVLAGAGGPLGPA

-376 ALVVLSSNARAPMQ
+376 AIVVLSSNARAPMQ
-390 PVMLA
+390 AVMLA
-395 IGKSRYPVSSVE
+395 IGKSRYPVSTAE
-407 VPIEPARLDDYKGEF
+407 VPIDAKRLDDYKGEY
-422 RMSKTKAL
+422 RVSKAQAL
-430 VFTVRGGKLLVRET
+430 SFTVRAAGCWC
-444 GRGYNAL
+444 
-451 TPTGTDRFAVTAIGA
+451 
-466 QLVFRRD
+466 
-473 ERNAVV
+473 
-479 GVTLAQ
+479 
-485 GGSQL
+485 
-490 EARRTGEATAV
+490 ARRGAATTRSRRPGPIVSPLPASARSWCSGAMRAMPWWA
-501 QQE
+501 

>member
-1 MAPLSIPDLRR
+1 
-12 RQRNPTMRL
+12 MRL
-21 LPSDLYRRCFA
+21 PLLHALYRPRLA

-40 AGHAAAQLQSA
+40 AGHAAAQLLQFQ
-51 PPLSV
+51 PLT
-56 PSALSLASEP
+56 LASEP
-66 AVLAKAALGAERG
+66 VVLARAALGAERG
-79 TLVVGTLRNGQAAYG
+79 TLVVGTLRNGQPAYG
-94 AAYNPEPPSTP
+94 AAYNPEPPSPP
-105 RPIAA
+105 RGIAA
-110 NSAEQ
+110 GSAEQ

-134 AVERGDLK
+134 SVERGELK

-148 KLLEGKAD
+148 KLLA
-156 GKVEGLAPAVA
+156 GKVEGLSPAVA

-182 VMADGVT
+182 VMADGVA
-189 GGAPLAEQFRSFD
+189 GGPALAEQFRTFD
-202 RPMFWAALAR
+202 KPMFWAALSR
-212 IRLTAAAPPCEAAY
+212 IRLTAAAPPCEGAY

-237 LAEHYKTSWGE
+237 LAERYGTSWGE
-248 LVRARITEPLGMND
+248 LVRARVTEPLGMND
-262 TVIPLGDK
+262 TVITLGDK

-323 AARML
+323 AVRML

-341 AVMVRGPEGG
+341 AVMVRGREGA
-351 RRTYWHAGLTEGY
+351 RRTYWHAGVTEGY

-376 ALVVLSSNARAPMQ
+376 ALIVLSSNARAPIQ

-395 IGKSRYPVSSVE
+395 IGKSRYPVSTVE
-407 VPIEPARLDDYKGEF
+407 VPIDPNRLDDYRGEF
-422 RMSKTKAL
+422 RVTKTQSL
-430 VFTVRGGKLLVRET
+430 SFTVRGSKLLVRES

-451 TPTGTDRFAVTAIGA
+451 TPTGTDRFAVTGIGA
-466 QLVFRRD
+466 QFVFRRD
-473 ERNAVV
+473 AGNEVVAVSL
-479 GVTLAQ
+479 TQ

-490 EARRTGEATAV
+490 DARRVGASVAV
-501 QQE
+501 PPE

>member
-1 MAPLSIPDLRR
+1 
-12 RQRNPTMRL
+12 MRL
-21 LPSDLYRRCFA
+21 LPRATTCRRLA
-32 AWLLAPLL
+32 AWLLVPFLVPLL
-40 AGHAAAQLQSA
+40 AGTAAAQLQ
-51 PPLSV
+51 PLT
-56 PSALSLASEP
+56 LASDP
-66 AVLAKAALGAERG
+66 AFIAKAALGPERG
-79 TLVVGTLRNGQAAYG
+79 TLVVGTLRGGKPAYG
-94 AAYNPEPPSTP
+94 AAYNPEPPSSP
-105 RPIAA
+105 RPIEP

-121 SVTKVFTGLLLAQ
+121 SITKVFTGLLLAQ

-148 KLLEGKAD
+148 KLLA
-156 GKVEGLAPAVA
+156 GKVEGLSPAVA

-182 VMADGVT
+182 VMADGVA
-189 GGAPLAEQFRSFD
+189 GGPALAEQFRSFD
-202 RPMFWAALAR
+202 KPMFWAALAR
-212 IRLTAAAPPCEAAY
+212 IKLTAAAPPCEGTY

-237 LAEHYKTSWGE
+237 LAEHYGTSWGE

-262 TVIPLGDK
+262 TVITLGDK

-303 DMMTF
+303 DMITF
-308 SRAILAGAGGPLGPA
+308 SRAVIAGAAGPLGPA

-328 TPLARYEGAEIGY
+328 TPLTRYEGAEIGY

-364 RTLWLLAPDTGE
+364 RTLWLIAPDTNE
-376 ALVVLSSNARAPMQ
+376 ALVVLSSNARAPLQ

-395 IGKSRYPVSSVE
+395 VGKSRYPVPTTE
-407 VPIEPARLDDYKGEF
+407 VPLDPERLDDYKGEF
-422 RMSKTKAL
+422 RISKAKAL
-430 VFTVRGGKLLVRET
+430 SFTVRGSKLLVRET
-444 GRGYNAL
+444 GRGYSAL
-451 TPTGTDRFAVTAIGA
+451 TPTGADRFAVVGIGA
-466 QLVFRRD
+466 QFVFRRD
-473 ERNAVV
+473 AATNAVV
-479 GVTLAQ
+479 AVSLSQ

-490 EARRTGEATAV
+490 DARREGVAAAV
-501 QQE
+501 PQ

>member
-1 MAPLSIPDLRR
+1 
-12 RQRNPTMRL
+12 MRL
-21 LPSDLYRRCFA
+21 LPPALSRDMFPVMRRRWFA
-32 AWLLAPLL
+32 AWVLAPLL
-40 AGHAAAQLQSA
+40 ADSAAAQLQ
-51 PPLSV
+51 PP
-56 PSALSLASEP
+56 PQQQQQPLSLASDP

-79 TLVVGTLRNGQAAYG
+79 TLVIGLLRNGKASYG
-94 AAYNPEPPSTP
+94 AAYNPEPLSPP
-105 RPIAA
+105 RPIEPS
-110 NSAEQ
+110 SAEQ

-148 KLLEGKAD
+148 KVLA
-156 GKVEGLAPAVA
+156 GKVHGVPPAVA
-167 SVTLRQLVTHTGCMP
+167 AVTLKQLATHTGCMP

-189 GGAPLAEQFRSFD
+189 GGAPLAEQLRTFD
-202 RPMFWAALAR
+202 KAMFWAALSR
-212 IRLTAAAPPCEAAY
+212 IRLTAPAAPCEAAY

-237 LAEHYKTSWGE
+237 LAERYNTSWGE

-283 QPLFD
+283 QPLLD
-288 MQAYAPASALRSTAA
+288 MMAYAPASALRSTAA

-308 SRAILAGAGGPLGPA
+308 SRAVLAGASGPLGPA

-351 RRTYWHAGLTEGY
+351 RRTYFHAGLTEGY

-376 ALVVLSSNARAPMQ
+376 ALIVLSSNARAPLQ

-395 IGKSRYPVSSVE
+395 IGKNRYPVSTTE
-407 VPIEPARLDDYKGEF
+407 VPVDPKRLDDYKGEY
-422 RMSKTKAL
+422 RINKTKAL
-430 VFTVRGGKLLVRET
+430 GFTVRNGRLLVRET

-451 TPTGTDRFAVTAIGA
+451 TPTGTDRFAVAAIGA
-466 QLVFRRD
+466 QVVFQRG
-473 ERNAVV
+473 EGNAVV

-490 EARRTGEATAV
+490 EGRRMGEVAAAP
-501 QQE
+501 QE

>member
-1 MAPLSIPDLRR
+1 
-12 RQRNPTMRL
+12 MRL
-21 LPSDLYRRCFA
+21 LPPALSRDMFPVLRRRWFA
-32 AWLLAPLL
+32 AWVLAPLL
-40 AGHAAAQLQSA
+40 AGSAAAQLQ
-51 PPLSV
+51 PP
-56 PSALSLASEP
+56 PQQQQQQQPLSLASDP

-79 TLVVGTLRNGQAAYG
+79 TLVIGLLRNGKASYG
-94 AAYNPEPPSTP
+94 AAYNPEPLSPP
-105 RPIAA
+105 RPIEP

-148 KLLEGKAD
+148 KVLA
-156 GKVEGLAPAVA
+156 GKVHGVPPAVA
-167 SVTLRQLVTHTGCMP
+167 AVTLKQLATHTGCMP

-189 GGAPLAEQFRSFD
+189 GGAPLAEQLRTFD
-202 RPMFWAALAR
+202 KAMFWAALSR
-212 IRLTAAAPPCEAAY
+212 IRLTAPAAPCEAAY

-237 LAEHYKTSWGE
+237 LAERYNTSWGE

-283 QPLFD
+283 QPLLD
-288 MQAYAPASALRSTAA
+288 MMAYAPASALRSTAA

-308 SRAILAGAGGPLGPA
+308 SRAVLAGASGPLGPA

-351 RRTYWHAGLTEGY
+351 RRTYFHAGLTEGY

-376 ALVVLSSNARAPMQ
+376 ALIVLSSNARAPLQ

-395 IGKSRYPVSSVE
+395 IGKNRYPVSTTE
-407 VPIEPARLDDYKGEF
+407 VPVDPKRLDDYKGEY
-422 RMSKTKAL
+422 RINKTKAL
-430 VFTVRGGKLLVRET
+430 GFTVRNGRLLVRET

-451 TPTGTDRFAVTAIGA
+451 TPTGTDRFAVAAIGA
-466 QLVFRRD
+466 QVVFQRG
-473 ERNAVV
+473 EGNAVV

-490 EARRTGEATAV
+490 EGRRVGEVAAAP
-501 QQE
+501 QE